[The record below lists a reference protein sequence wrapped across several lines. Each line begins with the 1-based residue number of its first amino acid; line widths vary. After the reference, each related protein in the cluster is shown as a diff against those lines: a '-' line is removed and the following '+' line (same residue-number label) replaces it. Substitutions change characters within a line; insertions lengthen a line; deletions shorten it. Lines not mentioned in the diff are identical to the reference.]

1 MQIVTKFFVSH
12 DGKNANMTA
21 QLERE
26 NKEHGD
32 MVILGP
38 DALGPGKEF
47 LEGIP
52 GVTQKL
58 FFLFEMAVTDFS
70 PDYVARIDDDSYVNI
85 PVIMHVLARNLSD
98 RPFWFAYTIHGAQID
113 ERAQDGL
120 SLTKYQSYAD
130 DLIHP
135 PVVPHYPNGAL
146 VLISA
151 SAVRA
156 MVAVNDIVGLRMLW
170 DDDVAIG
177 LWLSGFN
184 VKTLTPEEAGCV
196 VKPYRPADF
205 GMREWDD
212 APMDNFCLDA
222 PMPYCLVHPCKDP
235 DIIRRVYETA
245 KDCGDPVAPG
255 VPAEVEAGSEA
266 VDLKQADPELADP
279 DADDPDADFQSQA
292 VRI

>member
-1 MQIVTKFFVSH
+1 
-12 DGKNANMTA
+12 
-21 QLERE
+21 
-26 NKEHGD
+26 

-38 DALGPGKEF
+38 DALGPGKVF

-70 PDYVARIDDDSYVNI
+70 PEYVARIDDDSYVNI
-85 PVIMHVLARNLSD
+85 PVIMHILSKKLSD

-120 SLTKYQSYAD
+120 SLAKYQSYVD

-146 VLISA
+146 VLITA
-151 SAVRA
+151 SAVKA

-177 LWLSGFN
+177 LWLSGFD
-184 VKTLTPEEAGCV
+184 VKTLTPEEAGCI

-222 PMPYCLVHPCKDP
+222 KLPYCLVHPCKDP

-245 KDCGDPVAPG
+245 RDCGDTVAPG
-255 VPAEVEAGSEA
+255 VPAEVEAGSDE
-266 VDLKQADPELADP
+266 VDFEQADAELADP
-279 DADDPDADFQSQA
+279 DADDPDAEFQSQ
-292 VRI
+292 VLRT